1 MGRLAP
7 SDRSLGTT
15 RSFAFGSGRHSSGA
29 TMSDE
34 RYLAGRHAIVTGG
47 TRGIGAAIAAELARA
62 GADLTILARSTARL
76 DQQAASLRTLGVEV
90 TALECDVA
98 EEASVKACFA
108 RAFAERGDPYVLV
121 NNAGIAESARF
132 ADTSRELWDRT
143 LAVNLTSVFTCTQQ
157 VLPAMLRAKAGRI
170 VNVASTAGLRGYKTM
185 AAYCASKHGVVGLTR
200 ALAAE
205 TAKHGITVNAVCPG
219 YVETDMTDH
228 AIANVVSAL
237 GATEAEARARI
248 VGTVP
253 RGSLIRPE
261 EVASAVAWL
270 CRSEAAAV
278 SGVAL
283 PIAGGEMP

>member
-1 MGRLAP
+1 M
-7 SDRSLGTT
+7 TVQ
-15 RSFAFGSGRHSSGA
+15 
-29 TMSDE
+29 

-47 TRGIGAAIAAELARA
+47 SRGIGAAIAAELARA
-62 GADLTILARSTARL
+62 GADLTILARSAARL
-76 DQQAASLRTLGVEV
+76 DQQATSLRALGGRV

-98 EEASVKACFA
+98 EEASVRASFA
-108 RAFAERGDPYVLV
+108 RAVDELGDAYVLV
-121 NNAGIAESARF
+121 NNAGV
-132 ADTSRELWDRT
+132 ADAAPFHATSRELWERT

-157 VLPAMLRAKAGRI
+157 VLPAMLRAQAGRV

-185 AAYCASKHGVVGLTR
+185 TAYCASKHGVVGLTR

-205 TAKHGITVNAVCPG
+205 TAKHGVTVNAVCPG
-219 YVETDMTDH
+219 YVETDMTEHGID
-228 AIANVVSAL
+228 NLVSAL
-237 GATEAEARARI
+237 GKTRDEARAMI

-261 EVASAVAWL
+261 EIASAVAWL
-270 CRSEAAAV
+270 CRPEASAV